1 MRPVLLIIAAVAAFF
16 ALDFVA
22 NNGRFTA
29 QVERSY
35 HQAAASTGP
44 AGQITFNN

>member
-16 ALDFVA
+16 ALDLVA

-44 AGQITFNN
+44 AGLVTFNN